1 MQIKKPN
8 KTTRRL
14 VSVLQSPSAQ
24 ANWSVIPQLI
34 HIIPS
39 LMRAD
44 DGASSGAGKKPPV
57 VGSDSS
63 SSGGS
68 DSEEDDKHARAPPD
82 ANTPCVPGNKKA
94 DLKRLFCFTLSVRC

>member
-1 MQIKKPN
+1 
-8 KTTRRL
+8 
-14 VSVLQSPSAQ
+14 
-24 ANWSVIPQLI
+24 
-34 HIIPS
+34 
-39 LMRAD
+39 MRAD

-82 ANTPCVPGNKKA
+82 ANTPRVPGNKKA
-94 DLKRLFCFTLSVRC
+94 DLKRLFCFTLSVGYWAVYNPALSSALCIHIQDSAVCVCVCVTSIFET